1 LDHSVSVPPVN
12 FRGLH
17 CYVLIYFPAV
27 TYFSSYQ
34 HVIKRLLYKWAACD
48 AYIVNNINLD
58 KMALRDTRAAVKS
71 DTRSI
76 QRIWVA
82 YTADMVR
89 DSKRVTDEVTHEW
102 RNEVVRDLYSSPV
115 IKFRYENWLPYAKT

>member
-1 LDHSVSVPPVN
+1 
-12 FRGLH
+12 
-17 CYVLIYFPAV
+17 V

-34 HVIKRLLYKWAACD
+34 HVIKRLLYKWAASD

-76 QRIWVA
+76 QRVWVT

-89 DSKRVTDEVTHEW
+89 ENKTD
-102 RNEVVRDLYSSPV
+102 RQM
-115 IKFRYENWLPYAKT
+115 K

>member
-1 LDHSVSVPPVN
+1 
-12 FRGLH
+12 
-17 CYVLIYFPAV
+17 V

-71 DTRSI
+71 DTRGI
-76 QRIWVA
+76 QRIWVTYAA
-82 YTADMVR
+82 YMVR
-89 DSKRVTDEVTHEW
+89 ENKRQ
-102 RNEVVRDLYSSPV
+102 RQM
-115 IKFRYENWLPYAKT
+115 K